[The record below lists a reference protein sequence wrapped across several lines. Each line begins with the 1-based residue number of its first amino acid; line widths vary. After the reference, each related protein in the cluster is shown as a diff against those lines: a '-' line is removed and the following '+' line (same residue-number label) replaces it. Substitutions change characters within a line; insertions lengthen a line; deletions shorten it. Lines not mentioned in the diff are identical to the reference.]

1 MVKFQIPEISSKTI
15 STTTL
20 KIYKSKLN
28 LFAAAGVDSREKLLE
43 PKNQKKVCRIVK
55 ELQNN
60 NADARLYFSACFYVL
75 ADTPNEK
82 KEIIYQ
88 EFQKYKDKIPTSE

>member
-1 MVKFQIPEISSKTI
+1 MKAKFEIPSIQAKTI
-15 STTTL
+15 SPTTL

-28 LFAAAGVDSREKLLE
+28 LFAHAGITTREELLQQ
-43 PKNQKKVCRIVK
+43 QKKVCRIVK

-75 ADTPNEK
+75 ADTPNSE

-88 EFQKYKDKIPTSE
+88 EFQKYKDQYEKQK